1 MASRQVAAKAVNWA
15 ALAARIP
22 KDPKASAGFDEIRIK
37 FETTKGVLNST
48 PETPAPIDWD
58 HYMAVVKNKALV
70 EKFHAAY
77 SSLEVP
83 YPDTTEAL
91 AALQADRASQ
101 ADADGATKKEL
112 ENTVLQAQAYIDKIQ
127 GIKAY
132 EIMKMDEYYELN
144 PDIGAAEKAH
154 KAEGE
159 ANRLPILGP
168 GFDPQPL
175 PGDLPELIKIPQK
188 MMGYVK
194 KLLPGG
200 KN

>member
-22 KDPKASAGFDEIRIK
+22 KDPKASAGFDEMRIK

-58 HYMAVVKNKALV
+58 HYMNVVKNKALV
-70 EKFHAAY
+70 EKFQSAY
-77 SSLEVP
+77 SSIEVP

-101 ADADGATKKEL
+101 SEADSLTKKEL
-112 ENTVLQAQAYIDKIQ
+112 ESTVVQAQSFIDKIQ
-127 GIKAY
+127 GIKAF
-132 EIMKMDEYYELN
+132 EVMTKDEYDALN
-144 PDIGAAEKAH
+144 PDIAAAQKARLEE
-154 KAEGE
+154 AE
-159 ANRLPILGP
+159 ANRLPMLGP
-168 GFDPQPL
+168 GYDPKPL
-175 PGDLPELIKIPQK
+175 PGGGELVSVPQK
-188 MMGYVK
+188 LIGYVK
-194 KLLPGG
+194 KLVPGV